1 MDEVDRRLQIRR
13 STNTMIMRTIL
24 MLIMFCLSVLTA
36 EKQVTQ
42 EQFLSSPKSSASGII
57 FSDHLT
63 GGLFLSDGASII
75 KISDRPG
82 SDIYFALSPD
92 KRFVGFKEIDEQGKQ
107 QPVIYDV
114 GNNSKMILHHGSS
127 RVGQVSFSN
136 DGTIA
141 FTVDKE
147 LIVRNG
153 ELIRTFNLG
162 TYSNFA
168 PISPDG
174 NSAVFNDD
182 ADQLWIIDLKT
193 GESKKIT
200 DSKASYFLPQWSPSG
215 SRLLFSSLSGNL
227 FTFSISTTKTVS
239 LSEGFSPSWIDD
251 ETVLFYQKESNQ
263 DQLISSDLFTM
274 NIDDQIKEQITFGD
288 DRFEVD
294 PTFDA
299 TTQTIYFADVQ
310 RKGIYSRQFSLLENR
325 IENEIPLI
333 SFENIPKEMK
343 QMNVKKSFG
352 KTNETAAAYFEMPY
366 VHQVWDTPDWYNGHS
381 ACGATS
387 SIMVIAYFNIVPK
400 WNVWCSASGS
410 SPGHYS
416 PYGNYV
422 CEQYTYREYPYS
434 AMATDPNGKPSYGGY
449 GFMWTGN
456 YSPYSRTAAYYA
468 GHGMFGA
475 RYDSNGTFHQMVV
488 AEVDSGY
495 PFTFCNG
502 LTTAGH
508 IVVINGYDANNRTLI
523 VNDPYGNKN
532 TGVYPSLNGKGVK
545 YDWPGYNNGYK
556 NFNRVYWGVSVRATK
571 VQQADSL
578 VDDSQIDKGFFMST
592 TAPSSLVRWSD
603 KKSGGYNNHYWWTR
617 TKLSDTCFATWTSN
631 LKNDGQYEVFAY
643 IPMSEATA
651 SKYKI
656 TTADGIK
663 EVVVNQKNVKNDW
676 LSLGTFNFTKGN
688 SASVRLGDG
697 SDTVKQAIVF
707 DAVKWS
713 YRGSEPTVVAD
724 VQTIPH
730 SFILEQNYPN
740 PFNPATVINYQLPI
754 TSHVSL
760 RVYDIMGKEVALL
773 INEQQDA
780 GIHQTHF
787 KADGL
792 ASGLYFYRISAGT
805 FSETKKM
812 SLQK

>member
-1 MDEVDRRLQIRR
+1 
-13 STNTMIMRTIL
+13 
-24 MLIMFCLSVLTA
+24 MFA
-36 EKQVTQ
+36 EKQTLQ
-42 EQFLSSPKSSASGII
+42 EEFLSSPKSSSNGII

-63 GGLFLSDGASII
+63 GGLFHAIDNSII
-75 KISDRPG
+75 KISERPG
-82 SDIYFALSPD
+82 SDMYFTLSPD
-92 KRFVGFKEIDEQGKQ
+92 KGFVGFKEIDEQGIQ
-107 QPVIYDV
+107 HPVIYNVNDK
-114 GNNSKMILHHGSS
+114 SKTILHSGST
-127 RVGQVSFSN
+127 RVGQVSFSD
-136 DGTIA
+136 DGTTA
-141 FTVDKE
+141 FTVEQE
-147 LIVRNG
+147 LVVRNG
-153 ELIRTFNLG
+153 ELTRTFNLG
-162 TYSNFA
+162 TYSNLA

-174 NSAVFNDD
+174 NFAAFNDD
-182 ADQLWIIDLKT
+182 ADQLWIIELNSGKKT
-193 GESKKIT
+193 KIT
-200 DSKASYFLPQWSPSG
+200 DSKASYFFPQWSPDG
-215 SRLLFSSLSGNL
+215 SQLLFSSLSGNL
-227 FTFSISTTKTVS
+227 FTFSVSTTRIVS
-239 LSEGFSPSWIDD
+239 LGEGFSPSWIDD
-251 ETVLFYQKESNQ
+251 ETVLFYQKVSNQ

-274 NIDDQIKEQITFGD
+274 NINNQKKQQITFGN

-299 TTQTIYFADVQ
+299 TTQTVYFADVK

-325 IENEIPLI
+325 IENELSLI

-343 QMNVKKSFG
+343 HMNAKKSI
-352 KTNETAAAYFEMPY
+352 TTPEQSAAAYFEMPY

-387 SIMVIAYFNIVPK
+387 SIMVIAHFNIVPK
-400 WNVWCSASGS
+400 WNVWCSTSGS

-434 AMATDPNGKPSYGGY
+434 AMAADPNGKPSYGGY

-456 YSPYSRTAAYYA
+456 YSPYSRTVSYYA
-468 GHGMFGA
+468 GHGMFAA

-532 TGVYPSLNGKGVK
+532 SGVYPSLNGKGVK

-556 NFNRVYWGVSVRATK
+556 NFNRVYWGISVRATK

-592 TAPSSLVRWSD
+592 SAPSSFVRWSD

-617 TKLSDTCFATWTSN
+617 TKLSDTCFATWTAN
-631 LKNDGQYEVFAY
+631 LNNDGQYEVFAY
-643 IPMSEATA
+643 IPMSEAA
-651 SKYKI
+651 AAKYKI
-656 TTADGIK
+656 TTAEGIK

-676 LSLGTFNFTKGN
+676 LSLGTFPFVKGA

-724 VQTIPH
+724 VQTFSQ
-730 SFILEQNYPN
+730 SFVLEQNYPN
-740 PFNPATVINYQLPI
+740 PFNPSTVISYQLPM
-754 TSHVSL
+754 TNHVSL
-760 RVYDIMGKEVALL
+760 KVYDVIGKEVATLV
-773 INEQQDA
+773 NEQQEA
-780 GIHQTHF
+780 GTHQTRF
-787 KADGL
+787 VANGL
-792 ASGLYFYRISAGT
+792 ASGLYFYRINAGT
-805 FSETKKM
+805 FSESKKM
-812 SLQK
+812 SFQK